1 MTGTFADLGEGT
13 HYPRADSVI
22 ARMIDG
28 APAAAAGVG
37 PGHPAADTAEHR
49 QLGVHSYLAMPVI
62 PTDGRLLGFLVGLDH
77 GEVSVS
83 ADTLALVRAIAD
95 ALAATGDIPAPPP
108 PAVSPNGP
116 RPGDRSREAGGS
128 AGQASV
134 GGGGAVGEGGAVGA
148 TDEERP
154 APAARAAREQTA
166 TREETPAQPG
176 PTPGGEQRS
185 TPAALSPGAAP
196 IPGGGDSRHG
206 DASPDSDTSP
216 STDTPRS
223 SDEGSRGGE
232 ASPGNGG
239 PTRDERPAGGER
251 PASGPVAHGAAA
263 ESPPPA
269 GPSRPPRSATPGIGE
284 RAEPAAAPPTPP
296 RPPGRVPT
304 PQALAR
310 AVRPGPPGRAGPPRP
325 TPPPATGTG
334 PAGTGAQVTGAAR
347 PAPAVSRRSTADM
360 RLRRTPAGWVVEGPG
375 AEIRPVGDLLS
386 AMVLADLL
394 AEDLAPPGR
403 PRRAERD
410 LGEIE
415 QLRLSVVQLEHA
427 LASRVIV
434 EQAIGVL
441 AERHQIRP
449 REAFERLRRTA
460 RGMGRRVHD
469 LARQV
474 VDSVGDPR
482 AVLPG
487 ELGGR
492 GGPAGGGP
500 SGATP
505 GPGPGPGGAPRP
517 APPRST
523 SGRH

>member
-1 MTGTFADLGEGT
+1 METACFVVVSATTASYLRVTGAFADLGEGT
-13 HYPRADSVI
+13 HYPRADSII
-22 ARMIDG
+22 ARMLDG
-28 APAAAAGVG
+28 APTAAAEVG

-49 QLGVHSYLAMPVI
+49 LLGVRSYLAMPVI
-62 PTDGRLLGFLVGLDH
+62 PPDGRLLGFLVGLDRD
-77 GEVSVS
+77 EVAVS
-83 ADTLALVRAIAD
+83 ADTLTLVRAIAD

-116 RPGDRSREAGGS
+116 RPGGLREVTIDPGNGGN
-128 AGQASV
+128 GGHASV
-134 GGGGAVGEGGAVGA
+134 EPPGDGSTASGDATRDGDGSGPPGGEATQGAA
-148 TDEERP
+148 TASPPPSGVPSAPEDATPRPADRP
-154 APAARAAREQTA
+154 APAASAASA
-166 TREETPAQPG
+166 
-176 PTPGGEQRS
+176 
-185 TPAALSPGAAP
+185 TPAASVTPAASA
-196 IPGGGDSRHG
+196 IPV
-206 DASPDSDTSP
+206 A
-216 STDTPRS
+216 PRS
-223 SDEGSRGGE
+223 
-232 ASPGNGG
+232 
-239 PTRDERPAGGER
+239 
-251 PASGPVAHGAAA
+251 
-263 ESPPPA
+263 
-269 GPSRPPRSATPGIGE
+269 
-284 RAEPAAAPPTPP
+284 
-296 RPPGRVPT
+296 PGRVPS
-304 PQALAR
+304 PQTVAR
-310 AVRPGPPGRAGPPRP
+310 VARPGPPSRGGPPRP
-325 TPPPATGTG
+325 APPSVVPGGGTG
-334 PAGTGAQVTGAAR
+334 PVGTGSAK
-347 PAPAVSRRSTADM
+347 PAPAVPRRSTADM

-375 AEIRPVGDLLS
+375 PEIRPVGDLLS

-441 AERHQIRP
+441 AERNQIRP

-492 GGPAGGGP
+492 GGPAGSNPAGSNPAGSGGP
-500 SGATP
+500 AGATP
-505 GPGPGPGGAPRP
+505 EPGGAPRP